1 MKHSYMEIRQ
11 TFAKFSFF
19 YSRNFP
25 KSKNNHYLIQLVIL
39 NHEIFDFCLRCKFL
53 NLQFVDP
60 LQQTLNGIRSQIL
73 NEINRPWVPHFCRCQ
88 PEQQVPF
95 KTKDIFHRNSNG
107 GIEYSYSQLSSA
119 SVKLVVPSLL
129 EKHALE
135 KASQKYGR
143 KVCISPSGFVS
154 YSNIYYLCLQFSVKH
169 KLPQRITEH
178 FISHGSTKFALTR
191 SLHHSVK
198 QLLHSC

>member
-25 KSKNNHYLIQLVIL
+25 KSKNNHYLTQLVIL
-39 NHEIFDFCLRCKFL
+39 SYEIFYFCLDCKFL
-53 NLQFVDP
+53 NIKFVDP

-88 PEQQVPF
+88 PEQHLPF
-95 KTKDIFHRNSNG
+95 KTIDIFHRNSNG
-107 GIEYSYSQLSSA
+107 EIEYSYSQLSSA
-119 SVKLVVPSLL
+119 GVKLVVPSLL

-143 KVCISPSGFVS
+143 KVCISLSGFVS
-154 YSNIYYLCLQFSVKH
+154 YSIICYLWDLQFSIKS
-169 KLPQRITEH
+169 KFRQRIAEH
-178 FISHGSTKFALTR
+178 FISHGSSKFALTR

-198 QLLHSC
+198 QLHSC